1 VDTDPAVGLESVA
14 ALPGAGRNR
23 GLRAVVPVDD
33 GAHLALHRPDG
44 SADLARPRTV
54 VDVLAATMVD
64 TEDVAGA
71 QRERRARAAVLR
83 GRRRRGVAVRDRLGQ
98 PDAGG
103 DDLLLGSRRM
113 TPRDL
118 APIIQTSEATVYN
131 KLNCATPFTAAEV
144 ALMAEY
150 FAVPVIDFY
159 DGMGGRITPPPA
171 PPRQAAPPAGLE
183 PAANCLEGSRSIH

>member
-1 VDTDPAVGLESVA
+1 
-14 ALPGAGRNR
+14 
-23 GLRAVVPVDD
+23 VPVDG

-44 SADLARPRTV
+44 SADLARPGTV
-54 VDVLAATMVD
+54 VDVLAAAVVD

-83 GRRRRGVAVRDRLGQ
+83 GGRRRRRGVAVRDRLGQ

-113 TPRDL
+113 TPREL
-118 APIIQTSEATVYN
+118 APIIQTSKATVYN
-131 KLNCATPFTAAEV
+131 KLNCAPPFTAAEV

-150 FAVPVIDFY
+150 FAVPVTDFY
-159 DGMGGRITPPPA
+159 DGMGGRITPPPV
-171 PPRQAAPPAGLE
+171 PPRQAARPAGLE